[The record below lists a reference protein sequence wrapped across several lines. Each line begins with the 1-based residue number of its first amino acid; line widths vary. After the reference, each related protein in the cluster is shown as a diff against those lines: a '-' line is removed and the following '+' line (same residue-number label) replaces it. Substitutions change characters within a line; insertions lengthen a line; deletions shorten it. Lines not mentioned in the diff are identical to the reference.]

1 MLSVTK
7 NYIVFQT
14 EHNISWEK
22 RGRVDMG
29 IIREQVLE
37 EVSFKPDNRDQL
49 ELNRC
54 MCMCEGWA
62 GWRQLGLRAKKS
74 SNAKEA

>member
-1 MLSVTK
+1 MTE

-14 EHNISWEK
+14 VHNISWEK

-37 EVSFKPDNRDQL
+37 EVSFKPDNTDQL
-49 ELNRC
+49 EPNR
-54 MCMCEGWA
+54 
-62 GWRQLGLRAKKS
+62 
-74 SNAKEA
+74 

>member
-1 MLSVTK
+1 MTK

-14 EHNISWEK
+14 VHNISWEK

-37 EVSFKPDNRDQL
+37 EVSFKPDNTDQL
-49 ELNRC
+49 EPNR
-54 MCMCEGWA
+54 
-62 GWRQLGLRAKKS
+62 
-74 SNAKEA
+74 